1 MLCSGMQV
9 LVLRMLTMA
18 LPCTL
23 GIHTLPPARAGAIRT
38 AFEFFSQRAASGF
51 AVPEWLPTPGN
62 AAYAAAVRRLD
73 AAVYGI
79 IDRRAAELAA
89 APMQAPQA
97 RCLSSPR
104 HTGLQAFCIRLRLM
118 QILARGSRQ
127 LCWDRQRRCCAAAR
141 LHERYGVCFCGLRS

>member
-1 MLCSGMQV
+1 MQV

-23 GIHTLPPARAGAIRT
+23 GIHTLPLAPAGAIRT

-73 AAVYGI
+73 AAVYGV

-89 APMQAPQA
+89 APTQAPQA
-97 RCLSSPR
+97 RCLSLPR
-104 HTGLQAFCIRLRLM
+104 HKGLQAFCT
-118 QILARGSRQ
+118 
-127 LCWDRQRRCCAAAR
+127 D
-141 LHERYGVCFCGLRS
+141 